1 MEPVEIRTDEVL
13 LWPWRP
19 SGTDAVHRAR
29 QDPMIGLRPGVSGG
43 TECTAAS
50 VPQDLAAPGHEVA
63 PFVRRQAAVSGGGDR
78 PTPAAGPVT
87 LRPPGGRDIA
97 SQVAAYRDADVI
109 RWYGVVAD
117 GVAG

>member
-13 LWPWRP
+13 LRPWRP

-50 VPQDLAAPGHEVA
+50 VPQDLAAPGHEIALFVA
-63 PFVRRQAAVSGGGDR
+63 RQAAGFGGDP

-87 LRPPGGRDIA
+87 LRPPGGRDIMA
-97 SQVAAYRDADVI
+97 QVAAHRDLDVV